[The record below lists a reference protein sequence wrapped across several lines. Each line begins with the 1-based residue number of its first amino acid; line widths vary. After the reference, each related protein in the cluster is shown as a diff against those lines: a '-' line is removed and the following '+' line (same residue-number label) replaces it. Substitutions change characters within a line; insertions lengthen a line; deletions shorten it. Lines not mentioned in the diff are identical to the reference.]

1 MRAQEFIVDQ
11 NLNEGISD
19 AVDRV
24 LEKIF
29 GPAGTPMEPGEF
41 ERKVGKIPTSPTT
54 KQLQQAV
61 AQYLDKANIEREA
74 EELAWRNKTTV
85 EKIKHYIIRIAEVI
99 FTFIDP
105 EKLGRAL
112 GDLIVIIVKAIIN
125 ALLKRS

>member
-1 MRAQEFIVDQ
+1 MRAQEFIVEQ
-11 NLNEGISD
+11 NLNEGISN
-19 AVDRV
+19 VIDRV

-85 EKIKHYIIRIAEVI
+85 EKIKHYVIAIAAVV
-99 FTFIDP
+99 FSLIDP
-105 EKLGRAL
+105 EKLGQAL
-112 GDLIVIIVKAIIN
+112 GDLIVAIVKTITD
-125 ALLKRS
+125 ALLEKS